1 MVSPNNTPASNLAEI
16 RRGLQAYCRQGSVYE
31 LRALGV
37 GPSSRRVI
45 YGYYDDLERMAQN
58 AASLSG
64 RARGV
69 YFTPNPVSD
78 ELVQRSPNGLREF
91 KRGHNEAEGAAA
103 SGEKLTRDS
112 DVVRRRW
119 ILLDFDPVRGN
130 GIKDSPATDA
140 EEEAAIKQA
149 ESVANWLSS
158 KGWPGPIVVA
168 SGNGCQLSYPI
179 DLPNDE
185 TSKLLLRRCLPAIA
199 SLFPNPAVKLDGSV
213 YNASQIWKVPGT
225 LSMKGSPTSDRSHR
239 LARILRVPGTSG
251 LVIGPQL
258 EALAAILPVEDQ
270 SPPVSVDRA
279 GYAGGYGDYATLDV
293 VAWFNSHGDYGRSLG
308 EGKHAVR
315 CPGRQST
322 LRGVLLKTATRWCG
336 RPLMGTGPVST
347 APTTTV

>member
-69 YFTPNPVSD
+69 YFTPNPVSAG
-78 ELVQRSPNGLREF
+78 LVQRSSNRLREF
-91 KRGHNEAEGAAA
+91 KGARDKAEGPAA
-103 SGEKLTRDS
+103 SSEKLTRDS
-112 DVVRRRW
+112 EILRRCW
-119 ILLDFDPVRGN
+119 FLLDFDPVRGN

-185 TSKLLLRRCLPAIA
+185 T
-199 SLFPNPAVKLDGSV
+199 
-213 YNASQIWKVPGT
+213 
-225 LSMKGSPTSDRSHR
+225 
-239 LARILRVPGTSG
+239 
-251 LVIGPQL
+251 
-258 EALAAILPVEDQ
+258 
-270 SPPVSVDRA
+270 
-279 GYAGGYGDYATLDV
+279 
-293 VAWFNSHGDYGRSLG
+293 
-308 EGKHAVR
+308 
-315 CPGRQST
+315 
-322 LRGVLLKTATRWCG
+322 
-336 RPLMGTGPVST
+336 
-347 APTTTV
+347 